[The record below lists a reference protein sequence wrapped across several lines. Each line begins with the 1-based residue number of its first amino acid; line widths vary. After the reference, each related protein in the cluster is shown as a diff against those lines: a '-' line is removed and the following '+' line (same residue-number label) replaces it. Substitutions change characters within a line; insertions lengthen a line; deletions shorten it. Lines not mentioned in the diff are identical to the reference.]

1 MDNVGGRAVI
11 RPNVRPM
18 TEWDVP
24 GFDVLDLIGF
34 GTNGEVWRARDRRT
48 GFVVALRRLAGGD
61 GAAVTAVKAQATVVR
76 SLPTE
81 HLIRLRSTT
90 RAGRDDVLVMDHAA
104 GGSLAALLL
113 RRGHLEPGEV
123 VTAVAPIAEA
133 LGQAH
138 GHGLVHGRL
147 RAASVL
153 LDRNGRPLLDGLGLD
168 ALYDPEDGFDPTGG
182 LGPAADVWAL
192 GALAH
197 LLLTGEE
204 PGTTILEMLAPRAP
218 LPLVRA
224 IESALGFDPTT
235 RPAAVDLAAAL
246 LAACPVLP
254 IEGIAAVPEP
264 APASRLGPSAPT
276 RRRAVAVAVIGLG
289 IVAVSAVGWAWG
301 ARTTEHATRVTA
313 APHASV
319 TRPALAAIDWRAV
332 LERLDSSRGQAFA
345 QGDAR
350 LLDRV
355 YAPGAPGAAADRRAL
370 ASLAQLRRT
379 ALGVEH
385 EVSRVTPLSV
395 TGTRAEIQVV
405 EALGAFEVLD
415 GAGRVVQRHRAGAPS
430 THRVVLVVTPH
441 GWRVQ
446 QVRPG

>member
-1 MDNVGGRAVI
+1 MDNVGGGSAI
-11 RPNVRPM
+11 RPNVRGM
-18 TEWDVP
+18 TDWDVP

-48 GFVVALRRLAGGD
+48 GSLVVLRRLAGGD
-61 GAAVTAVKAQATVVR
+61 AAAVTAVKAQATIVR
-76 SLPTE
+76 SLPTP

-113 RRGHLEPGEV
+113 RRGRLEPGEV

-138 GHGLVHGRL
+138 GHDLVHGRL

-153 LDRNGRPLLDGLGLD
+153 LDANGRPLLDGLGLA
-168 ALYDPEDGFDPTGG
+168 ALHDPEDGLDPTGG

-204 PGTTILEMLAPRAP
+204 PGTTVLDMLAPRAP
-218 LPLVRA
+218 RPLVRT

-235 RPAAVDLAAAL
+235 RPSAADLAAAL
-246 LAACPVLP
+246 LAACPPLP
-254 IEGIAAVPEP
+254 IEGLAPVPEP
-264 APASRLGPSAPT
+264 ARPVPRSGIAAPA
-276 RRRAVAVAVIGLG
+276 RRRVGAVAAVGLA
-289 IVAVSAVGWAWG
+289 ITAVSAAGWAWG
-301 ARTTEHATRVTA
+301 ARTSEHATRVSA
-313 APHASV
+313 APHATV
-319 TRPALAAIDWRAV
+319 TPHPDWRAV
-332 LERLDSSRGQAFA
+332 LERLDSSRAQAFSHA
-345 QGDAR
+345 DAR
-350 LLDRV
+350 LLDSV

-370 ASLAQLRRT
+370 AALAELRRT

-395 TGTRAEIQVV
+395 TGMRAELQVV

-415 GAGRVVQRHRAGAPS
+415 GAGRVVEQHRAGGPN
-430 THRVVLVVTPH
+430 THRVVLVATSH

-446 QVRPG
+446 QVRTAA